1 MLKIKETK
9 SLMINEDTKAT
20 VVTIDG
26 PAGAGKST
34 IAKTLAAKLGF
45 AYLDTGAMYRALTLK
60 ALVNEVNLEDEDQLV
75 QLAGNTVID
84 LRGDSSSGLKVFLDE
99 DDVSEDIRTLEV
111 TNNTFYIARA
121 PKVREIMVEWQRNI
135 GKKTNIVVEGRDVGT
150 VVFPNASIKFY
161 LDADFEERAMRR
173 IKELREKGEDV
184 DEEKLKAELQD
195 RDNKDFTRKAGP
207 LKKAE
212 DAIVIDSTSL
222 DIHGVVDK
230 LLEHINLGIS
240 NTA

>member
-1 MLKIKETK
+1 
-9 SLMINEDTKAT
+9 MINEDTKAT

-230 LLEHINLGIS
+230 LLEHINLGTS